1 MGLSLL
7 GKFAIVEW
15 RYGLCTENMLLI
27 IQLVFLKLLYSL
39 VLCIFSTPGSLIPAL
54 FLLHMLIKPHQM
66 GGLLEPNF

>member
-7 GKFAIVEW
+7 GKFAIMEW

-39 VLCIFSTPGSLIPAL
+39 V
-54 FLLHMLIKPHQM
+54 FLHFLNSGVSHSGFISVAYA
-66 GGLLEPNF
+66 N